1 MRGYRPRM
9 IKDTLRASSIIRG
22 EARLAPLLGRSMDY
36 MPTWPLEMTPLMVFG
51 LMLIIGAIGGYAAH
65 RLSWLPSIT
74 GFMAVGFLF
83 GPSGIGLLSQGT
95 IAGSQILI
103 DIALAL
109 ILYRLGLSLDI
120 KLLWRSPG
128 LLLTSLLE
136 SSATFALVYFV
147 LHLFDI
153 PNVIAALVA
162 AIAISS
168 SPAVLLHVAH
178 EVGAKGVVTESAM
191 SLVALNNL
199 ISFVVFSATLPALH
213 YSAGADWTTIVFQ
226 PSYRLAGSLLLGF
239 MVAFG
244 LHKIAVKTHQAA
256 QYKLALVIGALMV
269 AIGLASELNLSTL
282 LVPLV
287 IGVVVKNLE
296 RESVVSDIEFGAA
309 FELFFIILFVFAGA
323 GLHLQELIEFAPAVL
338 ALVLARSLAKVF
350 GVAAMSSILKRPLRS
365 GISGGLLLM
374 PMAGLAIGLVQTSS
388 HLFPQHASTIAAIVL
403 GAVTVF
409 EAIGPPIAAF
419 AFRVAGESGG
429 INERSNSTV

>member
-1 MRGYRPRM
+1 
-9 IKDTLRASSIIRG
+9 
-22 EARLAPLLGRSMDY
+22 MDY

-74 GFMAVGFLF
+74 GFMVVGFLF
-83 GPSGIGLLSQGT
+83 GPSGIGLLSHET

-120 KLLWRSPG
+120 DLLWRSPG

-136 SSATFALVYFV
+136 SSATFVLVYFV
-147 LHLFDI
+147 LHLFDV
-153 PNVIAALVA
+153 PGVVAALVA

-199 ISFVVFSATLPALH
+199 ISFAVFSATLPALH

-226 PSYRLAGSLLLGF
+226 PSYRLVGSLLLGF

-287 IGVVVKNLE
+287 VGVVVKNLE

-350 GVAAMSSILKRPLRS
+350 GVAAMSTILKRPLRS

-409 EAIGPPIAAF
+409 ETIGPPIAAF
-419 AFRVAGESGG
+419 AFRVAGESGE
-429 INERSNSTV
+429 INERTNSTV